1 MGWLALG
8 VLQALVLFWAV
19 GAYNRLMRLR
29 GEVQRQWGVVDTVW
43 LKWLMRFQ
51 GAISARQIL
60 AWTSEADDLQAL
72 QEGSDALI
80 DALAEARQQALDEF
94 SLNRLLER
102 HAALMGSIDT
112 AVQRAP
118 DTVRPHLLSAQEKIL
133 QNIPPALVPYHT
145 AVEAYNLAL
154 SQAPA
159 RWLAKGLRLRPALA
173 LPWPVRTPRTNA

>member
-1 MGWLALG
+1 MKPMRA
-8 VLQALVLFWAV
+8 VLWDMD
-19 GAYNRLMRLR
+19 G
-29 GEVQRQWGVVDTVW
+29 T
-43 LKWLMRFQ
+43 
-51 GAISARQIL
+51 
-60 AWTSEADDLQAL
+60 
-72 QEGSDALI
+72 LI
-80 DALAEARQQALDEF
+80 DSEHIAVEALRRAMLENGLPDLPDLYDRVVGKAADVVYRSLVDEF

-102 HAALMGSIDT
+102 HAALMDSIDS

-159 RWLAKGLRLRPALA
+159 RWLANGLRLRPALA
-173 LPWPVRTPRTNA
+173 LTWPVRMPRTNT